1 MLRFSFI
8 LLLLLA
14 CINCL
19 QSQHYFRHYQV
30 EQGLSNNT
38 VFAVVQDA
46 RGFMWM
52 GTKDGLNR
60 FDGYSFKV
68 FRNNP
73 DDGLK
78 IGDSFIR
85 SLYLDLSDT
94 LYVGTR
100 SGLYKYHAESESF
113 NLLTS
118 SKDEIRDI
126 KKDGENNLWFIA
138 GQTLYCLPNGTK
150 RLQIYSSQ
158 RYFSATSLCI
168 DKKRKLWIG
177 TSDGRLF
184 KYEPD
189 SNSFKLTTLSFWN
202 TKAANRWIEK
212 LYCNSNGKLLI
223 GTASEGAFE
232 YDPISGNTMPVLRNQ
247 QVTDIFVRDFA
258 EENDGTLWIAT
269 ENGLFIRDKEGT
281 ITNLRKQLNNQYA
294 LSDNAVYSL
303 YKDKEGGIWAGTYF
317 AGINYYRW
325 QYASFYKYLPG
336 TEANTL
342 SGQAVREI
350 CKDNSGQLWVGTED
364 GGLNCISPDGKTISH
379 LKANGQPGNLSYNNI
394 HGLLANGDQLWV
406 GTFEHGVDVVDIKSK
421 RVIAHYPN
429 SLDHR
434 MESSFFVVLYRLK
447 NGTLLAGTRRGL
459 YHFNE
464 ESKGFE
470 PVTAIP
476 TNSFVHHLL
485 ETKDGSIWIATIGN
499 GLYRMEDIRGKSV
512 QMVHQPA
519 ISTSLPS
526 NSITTV
532 FQSADNK
539 LWIGTEGGG
548 LALYND
554 STQNFRRFSI
564 QEGFPSNTIFK
575 ILEDDNRRLWIT
587 TTKGLVCMSSEFSII
602 KTFTTANG
610 LLSNQFNY
618 NSGFKDADGNLYFG
632 SARGMI
638 RFHPDNFIAGN
649 FMPDIHITGI
659 NIGGKEAGVGK
670 ELSKSI
676 LYSNKIKLRHNQSTF
691 AIDFAALYFSAPEM
705 TEYQYILEGL
715 EDEWTILKANRR
727 VYFTNLSPGNYTFKV
742 KAANSNGKWTPEP
755 ASLDIRIDPP
765 VWASPLAYLVYATVI
780 GFLVWFLFRT
790 YHIAMANKA
799 ARQLEMMEHEKEK
812 EMYQAKIEF
821 FTNIAHEIKTPL
833 TLIKAPMEQVLK
845 KENEYPGIS
854 FELQMMNKNTARLL
868 ELTHQLLDFRKIET
882 SGWPLQIS
890 PISLP
895 DFLEERY
902 LAFLPLANQKRIR
915 FDHSIQLNK
924 LILYNDEDALQ
935 KTIDNLLNN
944 AINYGHR
951 FIILKARLN
960 NMEEVEIFIE
970 NDGKPIPADQWDRI
984 FIPFVRLKQDKSRP
998 GSGIG
1003 LALAKS
1009 CTQLMGG
1016 SLQIIQSDPQL
1027 TVFKLVLPIN
1037 PPVSNPINSTL

>member
-8 LLLLLA
+8 MLLLLA
-14 CINCL
+14 CITCL

-85 SLYLDLSDT
+85 SLYLDQSDT

-100 SGLYKYHAESESF
+100 SGLYRYKAETESF
-113 NLLTS
+113 ILLTS

-138 GQTLYCLPNGTK
+138 GQTLYCLPNGNK
-150 RLQIYSSQ
+150 QLQIYASN
-158 RYFSATSLCI
+158 RYFAATSLCI
-168 DKKRKLWIG
+168 DKQMQLWIG
-177 TSDGRLF
+177 TADGRLF
-184 KYEPD
+184 TYQSA
-189 SNSFKLTTLSFWN
+189 SNNFKQAVLSFWN
-202 TKAANRWIEK
+202 NQTANRWIEK
-212 LYCNSNGKLLI
+212 LHCNNNGKLLI

-232 YDPISGNTMPVLRNQ
+232 YDPTTGKTLPILRNQ
-247 QVTDIFVRDFA
+247 QATDIFVRDFA

-269 ENGLFIRDKEGT
+269 ENGVFIRNKEGE
-281 ITNLRKQLNNQYA
+281 ITNLRKQINNPYA

-317 AGINYYRW
+317 AGLNYYRW
-325 QYASFYKYLPG
+325 QYASFYKFLPG

-350 CKDNSGQLWVGTED
+350 CKDKNGQLWVGTED
-364 GGLNCISPDGKTISH
+364 GGLNCISPDGQTITH
-379 LKANGQPGNLSYNNI
+379 LKADGRPGNLSYNNI
-394 HGLLANGDQLWV
+394 HGLLTFDNQLWV
-406 GTFEHGVDVVDIKSK
+406 GTFEHGVDVVDINSK

-429 SLDHR
+429 PSDNR

-447 NGTLLAGTRRGL
+447 NGTLVAGTRRGL
-459 YHFNE
+459 YEFNAE
-464 ESKGFE
+464 KKRFY
-470 PVTAIP
+470 PVDGIP
-476 TNSFVHHLL
+476 TNSFVHHIL
-485 ETKDGSIWIATIGN
+485 ETNDGTIWVATIGN
-499 GLYRMEDIRGKSV
+499 GIYRINTSDGKSV
-512 QMVHQPA
+512 HMTHQSSDSA
-519 ISTSLPS
+519 SLPS
-526 NSITTV
+526 NSITTL
-532 FQSADNK
+532 FQSADGK
-539 LWIGTEGGG
+539 IWIGSEGGG
-548 LALYND
+548 LALYD
-554 STQNFRRFSI
+554 ETSQTFKRFSI

-575 ILEDDNRRLWIT
+575 FLQDDKQRLWIT
-587 TTKGLVCMSSEFSII
+587 TTKGLVCMSTDFKII

-618 NSGFKDADGNLYFG
+618 NSGYKDADGQLYFG

-638 RFHPDNFIAGN
+638 RFHPDNFISSN
-649 FMPDIHITGI
+649 YMPDIHITGI
-659 NIGGKEAGVGK
+659 SIGGKDAIVGK
-670 ELSKSI
+670 ELPKSI
-676 LYSNKIKLRHNQSTF
+676 LYSNKIKLLHNQSTF

-705 TEYQYILEGL
+705 TEYQYKLEGL
-715 EDEWTILKANRR
+715 EDEWTFLKSNRR
-727 VYFTNLSPGNYTFKV
+727 VYFTNLSPGNYRFMV
-742 KAANSNGKWTPEP
+742 KAANANGKWSPKAAT
-755 ASLDIRIDPP
+755 LQIRIDPP
-765 VWASPLAYLVYATVI
+765 IWASPIAYLLYATLI
-780 GFLVWFLFRT
+780 GLIIWFLFRT

-890 PISLP
+890 SIRLA
-895 DFLEERY
+895 DFIEDRY
-902 LAFLPLANQKRIR
+902 QAFLPLANQKRIR
-915 FDHSIQLNK
+915 FDFSNK
-924 LILYNDEDALQ
+924 LNNLIIYNDEDALQ

-944 AINYGHR
+944 AINYGYR
-951 FIILKARLN
+951 YINLKAQLN
-960 NMEEVEIFIE
+960 FKDEVEIFIE
-970 NDGKPIPADQWDRI
+970 NDGKLIPADQWDRI
-984 FIPFVRLKQDKSRP
+984 FLPFVRLQQDKSRS

-1016 SLQIIQSDPQL
+1016 SLQIIQSDPRL
-1027 TVFKLVLPIN
+1027 TVFKLVLPVN
-1037 PPVSNPINSTL
+1037 SPVSNPLNSTP